1 MLAGLT
7 HLFMVHSLSLRH
19 GDPAPELARRIGA
32 AGAEARC
39 SGMGGSIPQWLVNRA
54 AELVAAGSQPRV
66 LIAGAE
72 ALATR
77 RRARKQGVE
86 LALAVLRGLARHVAA
101 ARARP
106 GRAPGRSGPTGS
118 SRPPPCTRWWS
129 RPSPTGPATTPPSTA
144 TAMGDLMARFNAVAV
159 ANPVS
164 WFPTPARRR
173 GDHDGHARQPR

>member
-1 MLAGLT
+1 MDWTRVPVVVGGGQLTNRDEDPASAPDPFSLMEAAARAAAADTGAAKPQAVLAGLT

-54 AELVAAGSQPRV
+54 AELVAAGGQPRV

-86 LALAVLRGLARHVAA
+86 LHWPSSLRCGAV
-101 ARARP
+101 RP
-106 GRAPGRSGPTGS
+106 GS
-118 SRPPPCTRWWS
+118 
-129 RPSPTGPATTPPSTA
+129 
-144 TAMGDLMARFNAVAV
+144 
-159 ANPVS
+159 
-164 WFPTPARRR
+164 
-173 GDHDGHARQPR
+173 